1 MPKKKTN
8 NKKSPINNN
17 NTPLNNNN
25 NNNMNNDENKQMEQ
39 VILDTYNK
47 EFQLNTFNNTKL
59 LKNNKHELI
68 NHLIQMRN
76 NIMLDYKKSNSLYKE
91 IIHKD
96 IDEDLLKDFNYKLKA
111 LYGEIIYNDYLKEI
125 EDIENV

>member
-47 EFQLNTFNNTKL
+47 EFQFNSFNNTKL

-68 NHLIQMRN
+68 NHLIQIRN
-76 NIMLDYKKSNSLYKE
+76 NIMLDAKKGNSLYKE

>member
-8 NKKSPINNN
+8 NKKQ
-17 NTPLNNNN
+17 PLNNANN
-25 NNNMNNDENKQMEQ
+25 DNNDNMNNDENMTDDTMEQ

-47 EFQLNTFNNTKL
+47 ELQVNTFNNTKL

-96 IDEDLLKDFNYKLKA
+96 INDDLLKDFNYKLKV
-111 LYGEIIYNDYLKEI
+111 LYGEIIYNSYLKEI
-125 EDIENV
+125 EDIENI